1 LLQLLPELVIIGNM
15 GPVRAVLRASW
26 RQPPIIV
33 GVAGGLYALVFL
45 IRAAEVFDV
54 EATDSL
60 MAAPIALVA
69 VGFGPVGGVIAGL
82 LAAVVFAAAEAGD
95 NADLTWDE
103 VAVRAAGFTALG
115 VFVGATAA
123 ALERARAK
131 FAGAFNNA
139 PHGILLTDRDGR
151 VTAANN
157 AAASLLGRPAGTV
170 IGRTVA
176 NLSDPFDVGEDEA
189 EWQALH
195 RGSIVSYT
203 SERQLVDADGTG
215 IPVLLAV
222 SRMPGRAEGG
232 RVVMHLVDL
241 RALRQSEQR
250 TAYLTD
256 HDPLTGLFNR
266 RRFEEELRRH
276 LLRVSR
282 HGRVGAVLL
291 LDLDH
296 FKYVNDSL
304 GHVVGDV
311 LLHAVADALVA
322 CLREEDVLAR
332 LGGDE
337 FAILLPDVRSAE
349 EVQTAAAGILATVD
363 ALGVDLPDAHQMVP
377 DVHVTAS
384 MGAVIIPAFANADR
398 LLTAADLAMYEAK
411 EAGAGSVRIHSPDS
425 AHARQIRAGFT
436 WGERIRRGLAD
447 RNFELYLQPIVP
459 LSGLGERHYE
469 VLLRLHDA
477 GRLWLPAEFLRHAER
492 LGLMA
497 AIDRYVVEQTVRVLG
512 TLPQEHR
519 PRLEVNLS
527 AASLG
532 DEHLGDWIAETMQR
546 HGVLSNTLIFEITE
560 TVAIS
565 NMPLA
570 AATIR
575 RLRGLG
581 IQFALDDFGVGV
593 SSFYY
598 LRELPFDIIK
608 IDGEF
613 VRDLPSNH
621 VNQLIVRAM
630 IDTAHGL
637 GKTAVAEYVDRSA
650 VADILNEQGCD
661 YGQGYFYGKARPAAE
676 VLAERAPE
684 RG

>member
-1 LLQLLPELVIIGNM
+1 
-15 GPVRAVLRASW
+15 
-26 RQPPIIV
+26 
-33 GVAGGLYALVFL
+33 
-45 IRAAEVFDV
+45 
-54 EATDSL
+54 
-60 MAAPIALVA
+60 
-69 VGFGPVGGVIAGL
+69 
-82 LAAVVFAAAEAGD
+82 
-95 NADLTWDE
+95 
-103 VAVRAAGFTALG
+103 
-115 VFVGATAA
+115 
-123 ALERARAK
+123 
-131 FAGAFNNA
+131 
-139 PHGILLTDRDGR
+139 
-151 VTAANN
+151 
-157 AAASLLGRPAGTV
+157 
-170 IGRTVA
+170 
-176 NLSDPFDVGEDEA
+176 
-189 EWQALH
+189 
-195 RGSIVSYT
+195 
-203 SERQLVDADGTG
+203 
-215 IPVLLAV
+215 
-222 SRMPGRAEGG
+222 
-232 RVVMHLVDL
+232 
-241 RALRQSEQR
+241 
-250 TAYLTD
+250 
-256 HDPLTGLFNR
+256 
-266 RRFEEELRRH
+266 
-276 LLRVSR
+276 
-282 HGRVGAVLL
+282 
-291 LDLDH
+291 
-296 FKYVNDSL
+296 
-304 GHVVGDV
+304 
-311 LLHAVADALVA
+311 
-322 CLREEDVLAR
+322 
-332 LGGDE
+332 
-337 FAILLPDVRSAE
+337 
-349 EVQTAAAGILATVD
+349 
-363 ALGVDLPDAHQMVP
+363 
-377 DVHVTAS
+377 
-384 MGAVIIPAFANADR
+384 
-398 LLTAADLAMYEAK
+398 MYEAK